1 MEFKVKGWSAF
12 CMKLNEGRLIFN
24 ALSTIFSVCWF
35 LRRWEST
42 LNILCKILLE
52 MFLREVMLIVSKKRW
67 IIFYPS
73 LLDRSSVTSLVL
85 NFFIRLISLLKR
97 YRSSSTN
104 FSGDTSNI
112 FTKSD
117 ILTSSRLR
125 MLSSLVCFSCSLKL
139 MIYSMTYWYSILK
152 CIFLK

>member
-1 MEFKVKGWSAF
+1 MEFKVKGWSTF
-12 CMKLNEGRLIFN
+12 CMKLNDGRLIFN

-42 LNILCKILLE
+42 LKILCNILFE
-52 MFLREVMLIVSKKRW
+52 MFLSEVILIVSKNRW

-73 LLDRSSVTSLVL
+73 LLDLSSITSFIL
-85 NFFIRLISLLKR
+85 NFFIRLTSLLKR
-97 YRSSSTN
+97 YRSSSTS

-112 FTKSD
+112 LTKSD
-117 ILTSSRLR
+117 ILTSRRPR